1 MTAASGPADDGPW
14 KIVEPVLDL
23 DRLGVSESVFALA
36 NGHLGLRGN
45 LDEGEPRDSPGTY
58 LNSVYELRPLP
69 VAEPGYGTPE
79 SSQTIL
85 NVTNGKVM
93 RILVDDEPLDL
104 RYGFLRR
111 HRRELDLRAGVLS
124 RDMEW
129 VSPAGQVVRIRSRR
143 IVSYTQRAVAAIH
156 LEIEAVDD
164 PARIV
169 VQSELVAGEPQPRPD
184 VADPRVAAVLD
195 HPLRGLDHSC
205 RDGRVVLVHRTFHSG
220 IGLAA
225 AMVHDVDGPDG
236 FRVTCD
242 SSVDLG
248 RTTVSATL
256 EPGSRLQ
263 IVKYLGYGWSTVRS
277 DHALRDQV
285 TAAVDAARHSG
296 WEQLLVEQRRALD
309 EFWSVADV
317 EIEGDDD
324 LQAAVRF
331 SLFHAFQAGVRAEG
345 RPIAAKGLTG
355 SGYDGHA
362 FWDTEAFV
370 LPFLVHADH
379 HAAAHALRWRHSTL
393 GIARARAAALELRGA
408 AFAWRTIGGE
418 ECSGYWP
425 AGTAAFHVN
434 AAVARAV
441 TDYVRRTDDRA
452 FERDIGVELLVET
465 ARLWSSLGHFGQDGE
480 FRIDGVT
487 GPDEYSAVADNNT
500 YTNLMARGNLRWAA
514 DACARHPEVADR
526 LGVDD
531 DEPTE
536 WRRAAD
542 VMRVPFDH
550 RAGVHQQADDFTEHQ
565 RWPFDEERPERY
577 PMFRYRP
584 YFDLYR
590 RQVLK
595 QADLVLALHFCS
607 EEFDPEQARRDFE
620 YYEPLTVRDSSLS
633 AISQATVAA
642 RTGHAGLA
650 ARYLAELAF
659 LDLDDLHGNSRDG
672 LHIAAAAGVWTAVVH
687 GFGGVEGH
695 EPLRLRPVM
704 PPGLTRLAFAVR
716 HGPSIVEVVMVDGR
730 TSYRLRSGPVVEVDH
745 HGVRV
750 EVGASGC
757 TVDTPTP
764 PERPSPGHPPG
775 RTPGARIPEPARR
788 WWSAE

>member
-1 MTAASGPADDGPW
+1 MTSSNEALAGGPW
-14 KIVEPVLDL
+14 KIVEPELDL
-23 DRLGVSESVFALA
+23 DRLGVTESVFALG

-45 LDEGEPRDSPGTY
+45 LDEGEPRDSPGSY
-58 LNSVYELRPLP
+58 LNSVYELRPMP
-69 VAEPGYGTPE
+69 AAEPGYGTPE
-79 SSQTIL
+79 SSQTVL

-93 RILVDDEPLDL
+93 RVLVDDEPLDV
-104 RYGFLRR
+104 RYGSLRR
-111 HRRELDLRAGVLS
+111 HRRELDLRAGVLT
-124 RDMEW
+124 REMEW
-129 VSPAGQVVRIRSRR
+129 VSPAGQAVRITSRR
-143 IVSYTQRAVAAIH
+143 MVSYTQRSVAAIH
-156 LEIEAVDD
+156 LEIEPIDD

-184 VADPRVAAVLD
+184 SADPRVAAVLE
-195 HPLRGLDHSC
+195 HPLRNLDHSC
-205 RDGRVVLVHRTFHSG
+205 RDGRVVLVHRTERSE

-225 AMVHDVDGPDG
+225 AMVHDIDGPDG
-236 FRVTCD
+236 LQVTCD
-242 SSVDLG
+242 SSADLG
-248 RTTVSATL
+248 RTTVTAVL
-256 EPGSRLQ
+256 EAGTCLR

-285 TAAVDAARHSG
+285 TAAIDAARHSG
-296 WEQLLVEQRRALD
+296 WEQLLAEQRRALD
-309 EFWSVADV
+309 DFWSVADV

-324 LQAAVRF
+324 LQAAVRC

-379 HAAAHALRWRHSTL
+379 RAAAHALRWRHSTL
-393 GIARARAAALELRGA
+393 DVARARADALELRGA

-441 TDYVRRTDDRA
+441 TDYVQRTDDRA

-465 ARLWSSLGHFGQDGE
+465 ARLWASLGHFGHDGE

-500 YTNLMARGNLRWAA
+500 YTNLMARQNLRAAA

-526 LGVDD
+526 LDVGD
-531 DEPTE
+531 DEPTT

-550 RAGVHQQADDFTEHQ
+550 HAGVHQQADGFTEHE
-565 RWPFDEERPERY
+565 RWPFDPERPERY

-590 RQVLK
+590 RQILK
-595 QADLVLALHFCS
+595 QADLVLALHLCP
-607 EEFDPEQARRDFE
+607 EEFDPDQARRDFE

-642 RTGHAGLA
+642 RTGHVGLA
-650 ARYLAELAF
+650 ECYLAELAF
-659 LDLDDLHGNSRDG
+659 LDLDDVHGNTRDG

-687 GFGGVEGH
+687 GFGGVDRS
-695 EPLRLRPVM
+695 PTLRLRPVM
-704 PPGLTRLAFAVR
+704 PPGLTRLAFVVR
-716 HGPSIVEVVMVDGR
+716 HGPSVVEVTMVDGR
-730 TSYRLRSGPVVEVDH
+730 TSYRLRSGSVVQLDH
-745 HGVRV
+745 HGEQV
-750 EVGASGC
+750 EVGTSGC

-764 PERPSPGHPPG
+764 ADRPPPGHPPG
-775 RTPGARIPEPARR
+775 RRPGGRTDGPPER
-788 WWSAE
+788 WWRGE